1 MGLLTPNWE
10 QSRPTWE
17 ETRSMCSSVQL
28 TSVRLDS
35 EAFESVLSRLR
46 ESHSNGGAYLA
57 VFQVADDPTFD
68 WFASRNRLLED
79 SILSEI
85 LSRPE
90 IGASLS
96 ELEIPQ
102 KRGKNDQTSASCPV
116 GDANGF
122 KMESSFLFD
131 GHLAHR
137 LFYGGAYWQQH
148 GDGQSEKQMAIDFCR
163 AAFDLRFSEMLYYI
177 SYEAWT
183 SWFSGI
189 AWDLTAILF
198 DQRTRNL
205 WVLAVT
211 DTD

>member
-1 MGLLTPNWE
+1 MPNWE
-10 QSRPTWE
+10 QSRPTWQ
-17 ETRSMCSSVQL
+17 ETRSMSSSVQL
-28 TSVRLDS
+28 APVRLDS

-57 VFQVADDPTFD
+57 AFQVADNPTFD

-79 SILSEI
+79 SILSTI

-90 IGASLS
+90 IRASLPA
-96 ELEIPQ
+96 LGIPE
-102 KRGKNDQTSASCPV
+102 KREKSDQTSESCPV

-122 KMESSFLFD
+122 KMESPFLFD
-131 GHLAHR
+131 GHLAHW
-137 LFYGGAYWQQH
+137 LFYGGAYWQQR
-148 GDGQSEKQMAIDFCR
+148 GDGRSEKQMAIDFCK

-183 SWFSGI
+183 SWFNGI

-198 DQRTRNL
+198 DQRKRNL
-205 WVLAVT
+205 WILAAT